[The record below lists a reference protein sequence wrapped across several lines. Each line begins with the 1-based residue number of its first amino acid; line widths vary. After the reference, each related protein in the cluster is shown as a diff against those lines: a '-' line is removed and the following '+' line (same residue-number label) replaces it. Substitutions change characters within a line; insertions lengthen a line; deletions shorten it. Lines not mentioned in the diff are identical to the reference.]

1 MHYVQEDNMKTSARF
16 FPVLL
21 AATLS
26 TALAAVTACAA
37 EPHLPP
43 KLARQKAS
51 AQIQARVR
59 QALRRQPLGF
69 EANTGQFDREVRFTS
84 RDRAHALFLTTTG
97 AVLAL
102 HTSRQQSPGLTRQGS
117 PLENGERTSIAVA
130 NLKLIGS
137 NPAPKIFGADEL
149 SGKANY
155 ILGNNPAH
163 WHKNLP
169 LYARVH
175 YAAIYPGVDLV
186 FYGNGGRLEYDFIVS
201 PGADPSAISFTFA
214 SGTKSGSLHREPS
227 LRLEPNGDLSLT
239 TTAGDV
245 RLHRPVIYQ
254 EQNGEKHTIP
264 GGYKLKADGSI
275 GFRLAR
281 FDATR
286 PLVIDPVLS
295 FSTFLGGSGVES
307 ATAIALDSFDNIYV
321 AGTTSS
327 SNFPVTAGGFQQT
340 LADDVTHCTTS
351 QECTDAFVSK
361 LSPDG
366 TTLIYSTYLGGGGT
380 DGIRGIA
387 VDSSGNAYV
396 TGFTGSLDFPG
407 VGANSFQAS
416 SAGGTCAS
424 VPCLDAFF
432 AKLNNEGSGILYSTY
447 LGGSNIDIAH
457 DIAVDSS
464 GNAYMTGYTASADF
478 PATHGAPG
486 GGTCTGGPNP
496 SPCVDAFV
504 GKFNPSL
511 SGAASLVYLT
521 YLGGN
526 GDDVG
531 FAIRVDSGNA
541 YVAGT
546 TFANDTG
553 SATFPVT
560 AGAFQNTFGGG
571 VADGFLVVLDSNGN
585 LPPSYATFLGGSM
598 EDDILDLAL
607 YKASETTF
615 AFVTGST
622 LSDDFPASTGTYQR
636 FCNLGGGQPHDC
648 SDAFLAKFN
657 PSAAGAAS
665 RVFSTFLGGAGE
677 DVANAI
683 SVDSTGSAVVAGA
696 TGSADFPTLAAV
708 QSSYGGGARD
718 AFVTKF
724 NSDGNGLIYST
735 YLGGTRITG
744 DVDEAFALATDSA
757 DAVVVAG
764 QTSDSGF
771 PVLNALFPDFGG
783 GDDAFVAKLVPAFS
797 ISPDTASKTISAG
810 QSATFQITVTPDMGF
825 SEDVNLACSVTPVVT
840 LAPTCSFSPNVISTS
855 AGPGVSTLTIH
866 STGTA
871 TGGAISWPAAPKF
884 GTPAATNLMIL
895 GLFLGLLIML
905 APVIRRKRYSLSLIV
920 GILFVVLVWASC
932 SGGSGSNNIA
942 PPPPARTPA
951 GNYTVTVTGT
961 SGSLPNTAGLTV
973 TIN

>member
-1 MHYVQEDNMKTSARF
+1 MKIYTRF
-16 FPVLL
+16 F
-21 AATLS
+21 AALFAAALS
-26 TALAAVTACAA
+26 AALAVITACAA

-43 KLARQKAS
+43 RLARQKAS
-51 AQIQARVR
+51 PQTQARVR

-69 EANTGQFDREVRFTS
+69 EANTGQFDREVRFVS
-84 RDRAHALFLTTTG
+84 RGRDHGLYLTATG
-97 AVLAL
+97 AVLTL
-102 HTSRQQSPGLTRQGS
+102 HRGRRESPALTRQR
-117 PLENGERTSIAVA
+117 PRADVRTPASISVA

-149 SGKANY
+149 PGKANY
-155 ILGNNPAH
+155 ILGNDPAL

-169 LYARVH
+169 RYARVH

-214 SGTKSGSLHREPS
+214 SGSKSGSMHTEPS
-227 LRLEPNGDLSLT
+227 LRLEPNGDLALT

-245 RLHRPVIYQ
+245 RLHHPVIYQ
-254 EQNGEKHTIP
+254 EQNGERHTIP
-264 GGYKLKADGSI
+264 GGYELKADGSI
-275 GFRLAR
+275 GFDLGQ
-281 FDATR
+281 FDTTR
-286 PLVIDPVLS
+286 PLIIDPVLS
-295 FSTFLGGSGVES
+295 FSTFLGGSGVDS
-307 ATAIALDSFDNIYV
+307 ATAIALDSSDNIYI
-321 AGTTSS
+321 AGTTTS
-327 SNFPVTAGGFQQT
+327 SNFPVTAGGFQHT
-340 LADDVTHCTTS
+340 LADDVTQCTTS

-366 TTLIYSTYLGGGGT
+366 STLIYSTYLGGAGT

-387 VDSSGNAYV
+387 VDSSDNAYV
-396 TGFTGSLDFPG
+396 AGFTGSLDFPG

-416 SAGGTCAS
+416 STGGTCAS

-464 GNAYMTGYTASADF
+464 GNAYLTGYTASPDF
-478 PATHGAPG
+478 PATRGAPG
-486 GGTCTGGPNP
+486 GGTCAGGPTP

-571 VADGFLVVLDSNGN
+571 VADGFLAVLDSNGN
-585 LPPSYATFLGGSM
+585 LPPVYATFLGGSM

-607 YKASETTF
+607 YKASGTTF

-622 LSDDFPASTGTYQR
+622 LSDDFPASTGSYQR

-648 SDAFLAKFN
+648 ADAFLAKFN
-657 PSAAGAAS
+657 PSEAGATS
-665 RVFSTFLGGAGE
+665 RVFSTFLGGGGDDE
-677 DVANAI
+677 SNAI
-683 SVDSTGSAVVAGA
+683 SVDSTGSAVVAGT
-696 TGSADFPTLAAV
+696 TGSANFPTLAAV

-718 AFVTKF
+718 VFVTKF
-724 NSDGNGLIYST
+724 NSDGSGLIYST

-744 DVDEAFALATDSA
+744 DIEEAFALATDSA

-810 QSATFQITVTPDMGF
+810 QSATFQIAVGPDMGF
-825 SEDVNLACSVTPVVT
+825 SEDVNLGCSVTPVVT

-855 AGPGVSTLTIH
+855 AGPGVSTLTIQT
-866 STGTA
+866 TGTA
-871 TGGAISWPAAPKF
+871 TAGAISWPAAPRVR
-884 GTPAATNLMIL
+884 TPAGTNLMIL
-895 GLFLGLLIML
+895 GLFLGLLIVL
-905 APVIRRKRYSLSLIV
+905 WSVISRKRYPLSLIAAM
-920 GILFVVLVWASC
+920 LLVVFMWASC
-932 SGGSGSNNIA
+932 ASGGGNNNYA
-942 PPPPARTPA
+942 PPPPARTPT
-951 GNYTVTVTGT
+951 GNYTVTVTST
-961 SGSLPNTAGLTV
+961 SGRLSNTAGLTV

>member
-1 MHYVQEDNMKTSARF
+1 MRTSARF
-16 FPVLL
+16 SPALFAV
-21 AATLS
+21 TLS
-26 TALAAVTACAA
+26 TVLAVITACAA
-37 EPHLPP
+37 EPSFPL
-43 KLARQKAS
+43 KSVGSKAS
-51 AQIQARVR
+51 PQIQARVR
-59 QALRRQPLGF
+59 QALRRQPFGF
-69 EANTGQFDREVRFTS
+69 EANTGQFDREVRFLS
-84 RDRAHALFLTTTG
+84 RHRGHTLFLTTAG
-97 AVLAL
+97 AVLTL
-102 HTSRQQSPGLTRQGS
+102 HTGRQQSPALTRQGP

-149 SGKANY
+149 PGKANY
-155 ILGNNPAH
+155 ILGNDPAH

-186 FYGNGGRLEYDFIVS
+186 FYGNGGQLEYDFIVS
-201 PGADPSAISFTFA
+201 PGADPSAICFTFA
-214 SGTKSGSLHREPS
+214 SGSKEEKIHSDSS
-227 LRLEPNGDLSLT
+227 LRLEPNGDLALT

-245 RLHRPVIYQ
+245 RLHRPVIHQ
-254 EQNGEKHTIP
+254 EQNGEKRSIP
-264 GGYKLKADGSI
+264 GGYELKADGSI

-295 FSTFLGGSGVES
+295 FSTFLGGSEVES
-307 ATAIALDSFDNIYV
+307 ATAIALDSSDNIYV

-340 LADDVTHCTTS
+340 LADDVTHCSTS

-396 TGFTGSLDFPG
+396 AGFTGSLDFPG
-407 VGANSFQAS
+407 VGANSFQGS
-416 SAGGTCAS
+416 FAGGTCAFL
-424 VPCLDAFF
+424 PCTDAFF
-432 AKLNNEGSGILYSTY
+432 AKLNTEGSGILYSTY

-457 DIAVDSS
+457 DVAVDSS
-464 GNAYMTGYTASADF
+464 GNAYLTGYTASADF
-478 PATHGAPG
+478 PATRGAPG
-486 GGTCTGGPNP
+486 GGTCAGGPTP

-560 AGAFQNTFGGG
+560 TGAFQNSFGGG
-571 VADGFLVVLDSNGN
+571 VADGFLAVLDSNGD
-585 LPPSYATFLGGSM
+585 LPPVYATFLGGSM

-607 YKASETTF
+607 YKASGMTF

-648 SDAFLAKFN
+648 ADAFLAKFN

-665 RVFSTFLGGAGE
+665 RVFSSFLGGGGDDE
-677 DVANAI
+677 SNAI
-683 SVDSTGSAVVAGA
+683 SVDSTGSAVVAGT

-718 AFVTKF
+718 VFVTKF
-724 NSDGNGLIYST
+724 NSDGSALIYST

-744 DVDEAFALATDSA
+744 DIEEAFALATDSA

-764 QTSDSGF
+764 RTSDSGF
-771 PVLNALFPDFGG
+771 PVVNALFPDFGG

-797 ISPDTASKTISAG
+797 VSPDTASKTISAG
-810 QSATFQITVTPDMGF
+810 QSATFQIAVGPDMGF
-825 SEDVNLACSVTPVVT
+825 SEDVNLGCSVTPVVT
-840 LAPTCSFSPNVISTS
+840 LAPTCSFSPNVIPTS
-855 AGPGVSTLTIH
+855 AGPGQSTLTIQT
-866 STGTA
+866 TGTA
-871 TGGAISWPAAPKF
+871 TGGAISWPAAPRT
-884 GTPAATNLMIL
+884 GTPAATNLML
-895 GLFLGLLIML
+895 MGLFLGLLTML
-905 APVIRRKRYSLSLIV
+905 ASVIRRRRYSVPLMV
-920 GILFVVLVWASC
+920 GMLFVVLGWASC
-932 SGGSGSNNIA
+932 SGGSGNTNNA

-961 SGSLPNTAGLTV
+961 SGSLRNTVGLTV